1 MYRILAIDYGQKNV
15 GLALTDPMRM
25 FAKPYMTLQNKN
37 QDYLI
42 QELKTIIKSQNVE
55 KVVLGL
61 PISVAGLDTQ
71 KTKEVRE
78 FYNLMKETI
87 IVDIVLWDE
96 RYTTMDAKEL
106 LENKGMSI
114 KESRKIIDQTA
125 AALLL
130 KNYLEVNKDA

>member
-87 IVDIVLWDE
+87 IVDIILWDE

>member
-15 GLALTDPMRM
+15 GLAITDPMRM
-25 FAKPYMTLQNKN
+25 FAKPFMTLQNKN
-37 QDYLI
+37 HDDLI
-42 QELKTIIKSQNVE
+42 HEIKGIIRSQNVE
-55 KVVLGL
+55 KVILGL

-78 FYNLMKETI
+78 FYDLLKQSISVNI
-87 IVDIVLWDE
+87 ILWDE
-96 RYTTMDAKEL
+96 RYTTVDAKEL
-106 LENKGMSI
+106 LENKGLSI